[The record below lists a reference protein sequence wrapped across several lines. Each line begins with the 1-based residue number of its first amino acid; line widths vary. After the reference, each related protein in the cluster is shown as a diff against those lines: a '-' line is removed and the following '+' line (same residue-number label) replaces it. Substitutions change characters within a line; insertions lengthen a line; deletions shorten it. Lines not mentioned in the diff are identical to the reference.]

1 MTDREYLDKLSAVVE
16 ESRRNKVT
24 ATNDQLTPVQEA
36 LAAAYYRLE
45 TAKNKVSQ
53 ARLGLHTEYC

>member
-1 MTDREYLDKLSAVVE
+1 MIDD
-16 ESRRNKVT
+16 SRQNKMT

-45 TAKNKVSQ
+45 TAKNKVRAQ
-53 ARLGLHTEYC
+53 WNTPAIPRPAVHNAKQL